1 MDEFRDNGLWV
12 ANDDYGVQKIKLTQE
27 QYDAAIRELNKKG
40 NNGKRFA
47 LNELHII
54 VMKKFLYLFLICI
67 CLQSCMDFSQK
78 IEKVMSGSNIQIDST
93 TYEIDLQDAL
103 GVKISEI
110 FLFPELTSNE
120 EITEIIGISLPHKS
134 LTWSWNNKYH
144 IICIYDKQVTY
155 DDLFE
160 SKNVCF
166 EGNDTIWRFSK
177 EFQDLYI
184 QVFPGLRAP
193 TFAKYQVF
201 SNPNLLVTKELYDE
215 TNNTYWYKLCQK

>member
-1 MDEFRDNGLWV
+1 MDNKTLVRYFLDEFRDNGLWV

-93 TYEIDLQDAL
+93 TYEIDLQD
-103 GVKISEI
+103 
-110 FLFPELTSNE
+110 
-120 EITEIIGISLPHKS
+120 GISLPHKS

-166 EGNDTIWRFSK
+166 EGNDTVWRFSK

>member
-1 MDEFRDNGLWV
+1 M
-12 ANDDYGVQKIKLTQE
+12 
-27 QYDAAIRELNKKG
+27 
-40 NNGKRFA
+40 
-47 LNELHII
+47 
-54 VMKKFLYLFLICI
+54 
-67 CLQSCMDFSQK
+67 QSCMDFSRK
-78 IEKVMSGSNIQIDST
+78 IEKAVSFSNVDIEST
-93 TYEIDLQDAL
+93 TYEIDLQDVL

-193 TFAKYQVF
+193 TFAKYKVF
-201 SNPNLLVTKELYDE
+201 SNPNFLVTKQLSDEKKHTYIYTLYA
-215 TNNTYWYKLCQK
+215 Q